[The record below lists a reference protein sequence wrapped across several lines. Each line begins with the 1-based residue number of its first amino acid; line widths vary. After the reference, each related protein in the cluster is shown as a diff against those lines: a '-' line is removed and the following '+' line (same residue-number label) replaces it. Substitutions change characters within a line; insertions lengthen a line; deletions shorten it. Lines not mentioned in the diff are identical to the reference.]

1 MKTFF
6 TLFTALIAV
15 TLLAQENKTDQRIN
29 RSAEKFSD
37 DVVIHST
44 PDINQERVKL
54 SVAFNGWLYAAY
66 STIDSANN
74 AGGITIVKSID
85 NGLSWQVF
93 DSYMPT
99 GIRYP
104 AFDILVAGTD
114 TSALK
119 LYLIGVN
126 KNVST
131 ASHTI
136 FLDVYNATNGNY
148 IGSPYNRSTGTNRVY
163 DIAIA
168 SDYTLPAVG
177 ASPYSVAF
185 LYSRYS
191 SSNDSV
197 NYVLSVD
204 GGVSFSHMSNVAITG
219 AFFNKISLAY
229 GRSNSGSNGRYFAAW
244 ERKSSSLSRNG
255 NIYVARNTSN
265 IDGGWTT
272 PKCLDSLSSAMIGLC
287 SNPSIAASI
296 GDIDND
302 SAGVT
307 AIVTLQRDY
316 NGDASD
322 YDLLGFYNKR
332 AHFTDFWYR
341 FDVDNSS
348 TNAMQPNIS
357 YDKNYNNFLLT
368 YYDSTNQKLPYVV
381 NGFNLT
387 TPNSWVVINAQYNDN
402 TNLKSPYPV
411 VEINP
416 VSTKTAHAWIAKGT
430 GTKGVAMF
438 DAEYNMT
445 GVSEIASDEY
455 SSVYP
460 NPARDEFS
468 ISFGFLSSP
477 EAVINIYDVNG
488 KVVESRMAST
498 SRGGNF
504 VEKFDVRSWENGMYL
519 ISVQSGNSTLQERIV
534 VNH

>member
-1 MKTFF
+1 MK
-6 TLFTALIAV
+6 TLFTTIAAILAL

-29 RSAEKFSD
+29 RSAVKFTD

-44 PDINQERVKL
+44 PAISQERVKL

-66 STIDSANN
+66 STVDSANN
-74 AGGITIVKSID
+74 AGGITILKSVD
-85 NGLSWQVF
+85 NGLSWTIF

-99 GIRYP
+99 ETRYP

-126 KNVST
+126 QNVST

-136 FLDVYNATNGNY
+136 FLDVYNATNGYY
-148 IGSPYNRSTGTNRVY
+148 IGSPYNKSTGTNRVY

-204 GGVSFSHMSNVAITG
+204 GGVSFNHMANVAITG

-244 ERKSSSLSRNG
+244 ERKSSSIVRNG
-255 NIYVARNTSN
+255 NIYVARNASN
-265 IDGGWTT
+265 IDGSWTT
-272 PKCLDSLSSAMIGLC
+272 PLCLDSLSSSMIGLC
-287 SNPSIAASI
+287 SNPSIAASV
-296 GDIDND
+296 GDVDND

-316 NGDASD
+316 TGNGSD

-332 AHFTDFWYR
+332 AHYTNFWFR

-387 TPNSWVVINAQYNDN
+387 SPSLWTVVNAQYNDN
-402 TNLKSPYPV
+402 GNLKSPYPV
-411 VEINP
+411 VKINP
-416 VSTKTAHAWIAKGT
+416 VLTKTAHAWIAKGA

-438 DAEYNMT
+438 DAEYNIT
-445 GVSEIASDEY
+445 GVSEISGDEY

-468 ISFGFLSSP
+468 ITLNAGSTQNP
-477 EAVINIYDVNG
+477 NISVYDMNG
-488 KVVESRMAST
+488 KLVENRIAT
-498 SRGGNF
+498 NTKGGNF
-504 VEKFDVRSWENGMYL
+504 VEKFDVRSWDNGMYL
-519 ISVQSGNSTLQERIV
+519 ILVQSASNILQERIV
-534 VNH
+534 VSH